1 MTDRYPCVV
10 ALLSLAIALPAFAQ
24 TSSPVSQGW
33 AGSADCKIAIQAPGY
48 SHRETH
54 VWTITG
60 AGTKRANMEI
70 YPATWTVTG
79 DGALQRVSGPTT
91 VNAQWKGSGT
101 LHTVEIGFTLHLDR
115 ITVQRWT
122 GHGPAR
128 SAFTGTETTTINGT
142 SRSRAV
148 ALDVQQWTFPASA
161 TGTTGTRITGSATLP
176 FDGAR
181 GPMAPGGVGAKG
193 TATCTWDFA
202 RGASSPSAAPSSAAT
217 PPASG
222 VSVSEGAPG
231 APAR

>member
-1 MTDRYPCVV
+1 MPNGYPFVV
-10 ALLSLAIALPAFAQ
+10 ALLSLVIGVPPLAQ

-33 AGSADCKIAIQAPGY
+33 AGSAECKIAIQAPGY

-70 YPATWTVTG
+70 YPTTWTVTG

-91 VNAQWKGSGT
+91 VTAQWNGSGT
-101 LHTVEIGFTLHLDR
+101 VPTLETGFTLHLDR

-128 SAFTGTETTTINGT
+128 SAFRGTETTTINGT
-142 SRSRAV
+142 SRSRVV
-148 ALDVQQWTFPASA
+148 ALDVQQWAFPASR
-161 TGTTGTRITGSATLP
+161 TGLTSTRITGSSTLP

-202 RGASSPSAAPSSAAT
+202 RGGSS
-217 PPASG
+217 
-222 VSVSEGAPG
+222 
-231 APAR
+231 